1 VREIADLQA
10 LENRKV
16 VMTKTLARKP
26 AAQKVLT
33 QKIGKTNPAR
43 RKPDLREKKSNA
55 QEVGPLTAGSPE
67 TSLAEPVRQKWEYA
81 TIHAQYGPGE
91 YTGGFFAKFLH
102 PDHVDIASPD
112 NEKIFA
118 PGFPGGFIEKP
129 PKEGDCREWMDQ
141 MIRQMGEAGW
151 EMVSAPG
158 MGSVPPTKQPSYL
171 LYGIYWFKRPC

>member
-1 VREIADLQA
+1 
-10 LENRKV
+10 
-16 VMTKTLARKP
+16 MTKTLARKP

-33 QKIGKTNPAR
+33 QKIGKTNSAR
-43 RKPDLREKKSNA
+43 KKPDVHAKKPDV
-55 QEVGPLTAGSPE
+55 QYVGDLTAGSPE

-91 YTGGFFAKFLH
+91 FPVGFYVKFLYA
-102 PDHVDIASPD
+102 DHVEVTSPE

-129 PKEGDCREWMDQ
+129 PSPAECHSWKDG
-141 MIRQMGEAGW
+141 MIRLMGQAGW

-158 MGSVPPTKQPSYL
+158 LGAIPLDEQPPYL
-171 LYGIYWFKRPC
+171 LYEILWFKRPC